1 MEEAVVLYPTPATG
15 HLISMVELAK
25 LILTHHPS
33 LTIHIL
39 ALPLSYVTTILEV
52 NDVHRKN
59 HKIFTFLVDQQTM
72 VRQDQEPTYLNETIN
87 KTKIEIAKLLF

>member
-1 MEEAVVLYPTPATG
+1 MEEAVVLYPTPDTG

-39 ALPLSYVTTILEV
+39 ALPLNVTTILEV

-59 HKIFTFLVDQQTM
+59 HKIFTFLVDQRTM